1 MPKNNFHGLNR
12 MLTSYDEPG
21 GVKGKGEHNLLTVDG
36 NALIC
41 QGQTLTSLRRW

>member
-21 GVKGKGEHNLLTVDG
+21 GVNGKGELSLLIIDG

-41 QGQTLTSLRRW
+41 RGQTLTSLRRW